1 MSQSGVKRW
10 LRSFLRKKATIQDLP
25 EEVLLD
31 ILSRVPKKDLIL
43 HCRLVCSL
51 WRDLVDQPALWSR
64 KCQHLGFNPAA
75 SGGPIQD
82 WRTFYLHHSTPNL
95 VKNPCGKENL
105 DFWDL
110 RRTSWMTISYNLPL
124 FHKQIPCP
132 PLDVEKCFVVAG
144 PLIGQG
150 VKSQRIT
157 LRDEGYSDRL
167 MDETRPRI
175 VVNDWFYVHW
185 LGHVE
190 LCVKLLSAD
199 YEVLQEC
206 QLTGEHGSWCQVSH
220 IFDDYPPGVRHIEVE
235 HEASYYKCDVE
246 ITGTSITIDL
256 EAPAPRE
263 GRPNP
268 STLPL
273 QDSFYKT
280 LRSLRQLFRQL
291 FPERTVA

>member
-175 VVNDWFYVHW
+175 VVNDCWY
-185 LGHVE
+185 
-190 LCVKLLSAD
+190 
-199 YEVLQEC
+199 
-206 QLTGEHGSWCQVSH
+206 
-220 IFDDYPPGVRHIEVE
+220 
-235 HEASYYKCDVE
+235 
-246 ITGTSITIDL
+246 
-256 EAPAPRE
+256 
-263 GRPNP
+263 RPIP
-268 STLPL
+268 STAEQEVNISINPLVGKSCRSVASALESGRLFDIYGVPFFIVIPVFSLPL
-273 QDSFYKT
+273 VLAKEQET
-280 LRSLRQLFRQL
+280 WW
-291 FPERTVA
+291 V